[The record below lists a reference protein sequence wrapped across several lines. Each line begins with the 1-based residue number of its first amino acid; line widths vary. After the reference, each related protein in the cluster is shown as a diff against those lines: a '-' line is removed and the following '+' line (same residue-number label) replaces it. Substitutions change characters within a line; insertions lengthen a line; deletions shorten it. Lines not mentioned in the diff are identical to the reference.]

1 MSGTMTIRVAAF
13 YSFTTLPHYK
23 DMQAPMLAALKAAG
37 VKGSVLLA
45 AEGVNGTIAVP
56 EETADATLAVIA
68 QVTGISDIEWKF
80 SAHAKMPFKRLKVK
94 LRNEIVTIGDVY
106 ANPNETVGTYVEP
119 KDWNALIAD
128 PDVVVVD
135 TRNSYEYRIG
145 TFSKA
150 IDPNTETFGEFPDY
164 VRKELAANMNA
175 KIAMFCTG
183 GIRCEKATSFMKH
196 EGFENVYH
204 LKGGILR
211 YLAEVP
217 KEQSLWEGACF
228 VFDERV
234 ALLHGLEPSGHLIC
248 HGCLMPMTVEDRQ
261 HPKYEIG
268 VCCPR
273 CADTLTDAQRASNRE
288 RQKQFELAEALG
300 LKHLGQV

>member
-1 MSGTMTIRVAAF
+1 MTIRVAAF
-13 YSFTTLPHYK
+13 YAFTDLPNFK
-23 DMQAPMLAALKAAG
+23 DMQAPLLAALKLAR

-45 AEGVNGTIAVP
+45 AEGVNGTIAIPFDSV
-56 EETADATLAVIA
+56 DSVLAAIA
-68 QVTGISDIEWKF
+68 EITGISHIEWKF
-80 SAHAKMPFKRLKVK
+80 SNYEKMPFKRLKVK
-94 LRNEIVTIGDVY
+94 LRKEIVTIGDVY
-106 ANPNETVGTYVEP
+106 AKPNETVGTYVEP
-119 KDWNALIAD
+119 KDWNALISD
-128 PDVVVVD
+128 PDVIVVD

-150 IDPNTETFGEFPDY
+150 IDPNTETFTEFPTY
-164 VRKELAANMNA
+164 VRKELAENKNK

-211 YLAEVP
+211 YLEEVP
-217 KEQSLWEGACF
+217 KTESLWQGACF

-234 ALLHGLEPSGHLIC
+234 GLLHGLEPSGHLIC
-248 HGCLMPMTVEDRQ
+248 HGCLMPMTREDRN

-273 CADTLTDAQRASNRE
+273 CADTLSDAQRASNRE
-288 RQKQFELAEALG
+288 RQKQFELAEKRG
-300 LKHLGQV
+300 GQHLGQK

>member
-1 MSGTMTIRVAAF
+1 MTSMIFRVAAF
-13 YSFTTLPHYK
+13 YSFTPLPNYVE
-23 DMQAPMLAALKAAG
+23 MQVLLLAALKVAQA
-37 VKGSVLLA
+37 KGSILLA
-45 AEGVNGTIAVP
+45 AEGINGTVAVP
-56 EETADATLAVIA
+56 ENTAETLLADIA
-68 QVTGISDIEWKF
+68 KITGISDIEWKF
-80 SAHAKMPFKRLKVK
+80 SSHPKMPFKRLKVK
-94 LRNEIVTIGDVY
+94 LRKEIVTIGAVY
-106 ANPNETVGTYVEP
+106 ADPTETVGTYVEP

-128 PDVVVVD
+128 PDVIVVD
-135 TRNSYEYRIG
+135 TRNAYEYRIG
-145 TFSKA
+145 TFTKA
-150 IDPNTETFGEFPDY
+150 IDPKTETFGEFPDF
-164 VRKELAANMNA
+164 VRRELAANKNA

-217 KEQSLWEGACF
+217 QQQSQWQGACF

-234 ALLHGLEPSGHLIC
+234 ALVHGLEPSGHLIC
-248 HGCLMPMTVEDRQ
+248 HGCLMPMTIEDRD

-268 VCCPR
+268 VCCPG

-288 RQKQFELAEALG
+288 RQKQHELAKKRG
-300 LKHLGQV
+300 TKHLGQL